1 MEKKN
6 KIILVILF
14 LIIIIAFIYG
24 YSCNTFILGGGQI
37 NTNNNINPI
46 YQCYLNMKEGKVC
59 PDCTTEMIGGNI
71 LSCPTIS
78 GSKMC
83 NNGNLND

>member
-6 KIILVILF
+6 KIILVVLF

-37 NTNNNINPI
+37 NNNINPT
-46 YQCYLNMKEGKVC
+46 YQCYLNMKEGTVC
-59 PDCTTEMIGGNI
+59 PDCTTKMIGGNI
-71 LSCPTIS
+71 LSCPTVPGI
-78 GSKMC
+78 KMC
-83 NNGNLND
+83 NKGNLND